1 MMYILFF
8 MILCH
13 IVDDFVLQPVCLS
26 NLKQKTWWEKNVIKC
41 EWQKELYKND
51 YLAALTIH
59 SLSWSIMI
67 HIPIMLEFIVNDWVL
82 LISILLNAA
91 IHFYVDNLKA
101 NENKINLIVDQ
112 SIHILQIIL
121 TFIILL
127 IVL

>member
-1 MMYILFF
+1 MYILFF

>member
-1 MMYILFF
+1 MYILFF

-67 HIPIMLEFIVNDWVL
+67 HIPIMVEFIVNDWVL

>member
-1 MMYILFF
+1 MYILFF

-13 IVDDFVLQPVCLS
+13 IVYVFALQPVCLS

-51 YLAALTIH
+51 YLAALAIH

-101 NENKINLIVDQ
+101 NENKINLITDQ

>member
-1 MMYILFF
+1 MYILFF

-67 HIPIMLEFIVNDWVL
+67 HIPIMIEFIVNDWVL

>member
-1 MMYILFF
+1 MYILFF

-101 NENKINLIVDQ
+101 NENKINLITDQ